1 LSCPCFSPIV
11 AAILGVSPSARRVSV
26 ADNSFAFFPLVAFVR
41 FRLAGEKL
49 ARREIAERD
58 QERAY
63 FR

>member
-1 LSCPCFSPIV
+1 MI
-11 AAILGVSPSARRVSV
+11 AAVLFDFPSGRRAGG